1 MNSRRTKSV
10 FAAVSALAVL
20 ALGATA
26 CASGDSASTG
36 SGSQNASAANP
47 GGGEKI
53 KVVASTDVW
62 GSVVTAVGGDKVEVT
77 SIIHDPSADP
87 HSYETTA
94 SDAIAAK
101 NAKLT
106 LSNGGGYDDFFS
118 KLADQATGA
127 QKLVAVDI
135 AATGNENEHVW
146 YSLPGVEKIAD
157 QVAAKLGEIQPASKD
172 AFTAN
177 ATAFKGKTQ
186 ELLKKVSGLGA
197 SGAKVV
203 ATEPVAHYLLDS
215 AKVTDATPPAFAE
228 AVEAEQDVPAAALN
242 EVKQLISGKQVKA
255 LINNAQTTTP
265 VTQQVVGDAK
275 NAGIAVIDVTETLPQ
290 GVTDYIAWMTKEV
303 DALAGA
309 LK

>member
-26 CASGDSASTG
+26 CASSDKASTG
-36 SGSQNASAANP
+36 PGAPNASAANP

-186 ELLKKVSGLGA
+186 ELLKKVSGLS

-255 LINNAQTTTP
+255 LVNNAQTTTP

-275 NAGIAVIDVTETLPQ
+275 NAGIAVVDVTETLPQ

>member
-26 CASGDSASTG
+26 CASSDKASTG
-36 SGSQNASAANP
+36 SGSQNAAAANP
-47 GGGEKI
+47 AGGEKI

-186 ELLKKVSGLGA
+186 ELLKKVTGLGA
-197 SGAKVV
+197 SGGKVV

-275 NAGIAVIDVTETLPQ
+275 GAGIAVVDVTETLPQ
-290 GVTDYIAWMTKEV
+290 GVTDYIAWMTKSV

>member
-26 CASGDSASTG
+26 CASGDKASTA
-36 SGSQNASAANP
+36 SGSQNAAAANP

-106 LSNGGGYDDFFS
+106 LSNGGGYDEFFS
-118 KLADQATGA
+118 KLADQAAGA

-186 ELLKKVSGLGA
+186 ELLKKVTGLGA
-197 SGAKVV
+197 SGGKVV

-242 EVKQLISGKQVKA
+242 QVKQLISGKQVKA

-275 NAGIAVIDVTETLPQ
+275 SAGIAVVDVTETLPQ
-290 GVTDYIAWMTKEV
+290 GVTDYIAWMTKSV

>member
-26 CASGDSASTG
+26 CASSDKASTG
-36 SGSQNASAANP
+36 SGSQNAAAANP

-106 LSNGGGYDDFFS
+106 LSNGGGYDEFFS
-118 KLADQATGA
+118 KLADQAADA

-157 QVAAKLGEIQPASKD
+157 QVAVKLGEIQPASKD

-186 ELLKKVSGLGA
+186 ELLKKVTGLGA
-197 SGAKVV
+197 SGGKVV

-242 EVKQLISGKQVKA
+242 QVKQLISGKQVKA

-275 NAGIAVIDVTETLPQ
+275 SAGIAVVDVTETLPQ
-290 GVTDYIAWMTKEV
+290 GVTDYIAWMTKSV

>member
-26 CASGDSASTG
+26 CASGDKASTG

-106 LSNGGGYDDFFS
+106 LSNGGGYDEFFS
-118 KLADQATGA
+118 KLADQAAGA

-146 YSLPGVEKIAD
+146 YSLPGVEKVAD

-186 ELLKKVSGLGA
+186 DLLKKVTGLGA
-197 SGAKVV
+197 SGGRVV

-242 EVKQLISGKQVKA
+242 QVKQLISGKQVKA
-255 LINNAQTTTP
+255 LVNNAQTTTP

-275 NAGIAVIDVTETLPQ
+275 SAGIAVVDVTETLPQ
-290 GVTDYIAWMTKEV
+290 GVTDYIAWMTKAV

>member
-26 CASGDSASTG
+26 CASSDKASTG

-94 SDAIAAK
+94 SDAVAAK

-146 YSLPGVEKIAD
+146 YSLPGVEKVAD

-255 LINNAQTTTP
+255 LVNNAQTTTP

-275 NAGIAVIDVTETLPQ
+275 NAGIAVVDVTETLPQ

>member
-1 MNSRRTKSV
+1 MNSRRTRSV
-10 FAAVSALAVL
+10 LAAVSAMAVL

-26 CASGDSASTG
+26 CAASDKASTG

-62 GSVVTAVGGDKVEVT
+62 GSVVSAVGGDKVEVT
-77 SIIHDPSADP
+77 SIIHDPAADP

-157 QVAAKLGEIQPASKD
+157 QVAVKLGEIQPASKD
-172 AFTAN
+172 TFIAN

-186 ELLKKVSGLGA
+186 ELLKKVTALGA
-197 SGAKVV
+197 SGGKVV

-215 AKVTDATPPAFAE
+215 AKVTDVTPPAFAE
-228 AVEAEQDVPAAALN
+228 AVEEEQDVPAAALN
-242 EVKQLISGKQVKA
+242 EVKQLISGKQIKA
-255 LINNAQTTTP
+255 LINNAQTVTP
-265 VTQQVVGDAK
+265 VTEQVVGDAK
-275 NAGIAVIDVTETLPQ
+275 NAGIAVVDVTETLPA

>member
-1 MNSRRTKSV
+1 MNSRRTRSV
-10 FAAVSALAVL
+10 FAAVSAMTVL

-26 CASGDSASTG
+26 CASSDQASTG
-36 SGSQNASAANP
+36 SAPQNASAANP

-62 GSVVTAVGGDKVEVT
+62 GSVVSAVGGDKVEVT

-94 SDAIAAK
+94 NDAIAAK

-157 QVAAKLGEIQPASKD
+157 QVAAKLGEIEPASKD
-172 AFTAN
+172 AFTTN
-177 ATAFKGKTQ
+177 ATTFKGKTQ
-186 ELLKKVSGLGA
+186 ELLKKVTALGTSG
-197 SGAKVV
+197 SKVV

-215 AKVTDATPPAFAE
+215 AKVTDVTPPAFAE
-228 AVEAEQDVPAAALN
+228 AVEEEQDVPAAALN
-242 EVKQLISGKQVKA
+242 EVKQLISGKQIKA
-255 LINNAQTTTP
+255 LVNNAQT
-265 VTQQVVGDAK
+265 VTLVTEQVVGDAK
-275 NAGIAVIDVTETLPQ
+275 KAGIAVVDVTETLPA

>member
-26 CASGDSASTG
+26 CASSDKASAG
-36 SGSQNASAANP
+36 SGSQNASAADP
-47 GGGEKI
+47 GGEKI

-106 LSNGGGYDDFFS
+106 LSNGGGYDEFFS
-118 KLADQATGA
+118 KLADQAAGA

-186 ELLKKVSGLGA
+186 ELLTKVSGLGA
-197 SGAKVV
+197 SGGKVV
-203 ATEPVAHYLLDS
+203 ATEPVAHYLLES

-242 EVKQLISGKQVKA
+242 QVKQLISGKQVKA

-275 NAGIAVIDVTETLPQ
+275 TAGIAVVDVTETLPQ
-290 GVTDYIAWMTKEV
+290 GVTDYIAWMTKAV
-303 DALAGA
+303 DGLAGA

>member
-10 FAAVSALAVL
+10 FAAVSAMAVL

-26 CASGDSASTG
+26 CASSDKASTG

-106 LSNGGGYDDFFS
+106 LSNGGGYDEFFS

-177 ATAFKGKTQ
+177 AAAFQGKTQ
-186 ELLKKVSGLGA
+186 ELLKKVSGLGG

-255 LINNAQTTTP
+255 LVNNAQTTTP

-275 NAGIAVIDVTETLPQ
+275 NAGIAVVDVTETLPE

>member
-26 CASGDSASTG
+26 CASSDKASTG
-36 SGSQNASAANP
+36 SGPQNASAANP

-53 KVVASTDVW
+53 KVVTSTDVW

-87 HSYETTA
+87 HSYDTTA
-94 SDAIAAK
+94 ADAVAAK

-186 ELLKKVSGLGA
+186 ELLKKVSGLGG

-255 LINNAQTTTP
+255 LVNNAQTTTP

-275 NAGIAVIDVTETLPQ
+275 NAGIAVVDVTETLPQ

>member
-1 MNSRRTKSV
+1 M
-10 FAAVSALAVL
+10 SALAVL

-26 CASGDSASTG
+26 CASGDKASTG

-106 LSNGGGYDDFFS
+106 LSNGGGYDEFFS
-118 KLADQATGA
+118 KLADQAAGA

-172 AFTAN
+172 VFTAN

-186 ELLKKVSGLGA
+186 ELLTKVSGLGA
-197 SGAKVV
+197 SGGKVV

-242 EVKQLISGKQVKA
+242 QVKQLISGKQVKA
-255 LINNAQTTTP
+255 LVNNAQTTTP

-275 NAGIAVIDVTETLPQ
+275 SAGIAVVDVTETLPQ
-290 GVTDYIAWMTKEV
+290 GVTDYIAWMTKSV

>member
-26 CASGDSASTG
+26 CASSDKASTG

-186 ELLKKVSGLGA
+186 ELLKKVSGLGG

-255 LINNAQTTTP
+255 LVNNAQTTTP

-275 NAGIAVIDVTETLPQ
+275 NAGIAVVDVTETLPQ

>member
-26 CASGDSASTG
+26 CASSDKASTG
-36 SGSQNASAANP
+36 SGSQNASAADP
-47 GGGEKI
+47 GGEKI

-106 LSNGGGYDDFFS
+106 LSNGGGYDEFFS

-157 QVAAKLGEIQPASKD
+157 QVAAKLGEIQPVSKD

-177 ATAFKGKTQ
+177 ATAFKGKTE
-186 ELLKKVSGLGA
+186 ELLKKVSGLGT
-197 SGAKVV
+197 SGKVV
-203 ATEPVAHYLLDS
+203 ATEPVAHYLLES
-215 AKVTDATPPAFAE
+215 AKVTDATPPAFAA

-255 LINNAQTTTP
+255 LVNNAQTTTP

-275 NAGIAVIDVTETLPQ
+275 NAGIAVVDVTETLPQ
-290 GVTDYIAWMTKEV
+290 GVTDYIAWMTKAV

>member
-10 FAAVSALAVL
+10 FAAVSAMAVL

-26 CASGDSASTG
+26 CASSDQASTG

-94 SDAIAAK
+94 SDAVAAK

-118 KLADQATGA
+118 KLADQAAGA

-146 YSLPGVEKIAD
+146 YSLPGVEKVAD

-197 SGAKVV
+197 SNAKVV

-242 EVKQLISGKQVKA
+242 EVKQLITGKQVKA

-275 NAGIAVIDVTETLPQ
+275 GAGIAVVDVTETLPQ

>member
-26 CASGDSASTG
+26 CASGDKASTG

-177 ATAFKGKTQ
+177 AAAFKGKTQ
-186 ELLKKVSGLGA
+186 ELLKKVSGLGG

-255 LINNAQTTTP
+255 LVNNAQTTTP

-275 NAGIAVIDVTETLPQ
+275 NAGIAVVDVTETLPQ